1 MILFS
6 SFQFFWLFRLVLLG
20 FSVYKIEIWFLLW
33 LVTIF
38 GNGGNVENV
47 DACNGGNAENV
58 DVDNGGNA

>member
-1 MILFS
+1 
-6 SFQFFWLFRLVLLG
+6 LFRLVLLG